1 MARKRHGMYLS
12 PTDDSQ
18 LVQELERCTVRG
30 RKSDLLRNYALL
42 GYQRALSMC
51 SMPDLVGDQAALNR
65 ALAELFAP
73 EGAPPDF
80 RSAAEFIKAQGL
92 GQGRAPSPAPSTA
105 PQPVAVAVVKAP
117 SEVVPPADEAAP
129 APAPEPV
136 AERPRAK
143 PQWGG
148 LQSLVGGSSKDQGGN

>member
-51 SMPDLVGDQAALNR
+51 SMPELIGDQAALNR

-92 GQGRAPSPAPSTA
+92 GQGRAQPTAPSPAPE
-105 PQPVAVAVVKAP
+105 PVAVVKAP
-117 SEVVPPADEAAP
+117 SEVVPPTDEAAP
-129 APAPEPV
+129 APTPEPV

>member
-1 MARKRHGMYLS
+1 M
-12 PTDDSQ
+12 P
-18 LVQELERCTVRG
+18 EL
-30 RKSDLLRNYALL
+30 L
-42 GYQRALSMC
+42 
-51 SMPDLVGDQAALNR
+51 GDQAALNR

-129 APAPEPV
+129 APAPV

>member
-51 SMPDLVGDQAALNR
+51 SMPELVGDQAALNR

-92 GQGRAPSPAPSTA
+92 GQGSAQPTA
-105 PQPVAVAVVKAP
+105 
-117 SEVVPPADEAAP
+117 VPPTDEAAP
-129 APAPEPV
+129 APTPEPV

>member
-1 MARKRHGMYLS
+1 MARKRQGMYLS

-51 SMPDLVGDQAALNR
+51 STPELAGDQAALNR

-80 RSAAEFIKAQGL
+80 RAAAEFIKAQGVV
-92 GQGRAPSPAPSTA
+92 QGRVRPAAPSPAPVN
-105 PQPVAVAVVKAP
+105 PVATAKVP

-129 APAPEPV
+129 A
-136 AERPRAK
+136 AERPRVK

-148 LQSLVGGSSKDQGGN
+148 LQSLVGGSSKDQGG

>member
-18 LVQELERCTVRG
+18 LVQELGQCEVRG

-51 SMPDLVGDQAALNR
+51 SAPELAGDQAALNR

-80 RSAAEFIKAQGL
+80 RSAAEFIKAQGVV
-92 GQGRAPSPAPSTA
+92 QGRARPAAPSPV
-105 PQPVAVAVVKAP
+105 PVEPVVATDKAP
-117 SEVVPPADEAAP
+117 NVTPPADEAAP
-129 APAPEPV
+129 APV
-136 AERPRAK
+136 TERPRAK

-148 LQSLVGGSSKDQGGN
+148 LQSLVGGSSKDQGSN

>member
-1 MARKRHGMYLS
+1 MGRKRHGMYLS
-12 PTDDSQ
+12 PTDDAL

-42 GYQRALSMC
+42 GYQRALSLC
-51 SMPDLVGDQAALNR
+51 GTPELAGDQAALNR

-73 EGAPPDF
+73 EDAPPDF
-80 RSAAEFIKAQGL
+80 RSAAEFIKAQGAGKGGAQPAAL
-92 GQGRAPSPAPSTA
+92 SPAPA
-105 PQPVAVAVVKAP
+105 APVATATA
-117 SEVVPPADEAAP
+117 EAIPPADEAAP
-129 APAPEPV
+129 ESV
-136 AERPRAK
+136 VERPRTK

>member
-18 LVQELERCTVRG
+18 LVQELEQCTVRG

-51 SMPDLVGDQAALNR
+51 SAPELAGDQSALNR
-65 ALAELFAP
+65 VLAELFAP
-73 EGAPPDF
+73 DGAPPDF
-80 RSAAEFIKAQGL
+80 RSAAEFIKAQGA
-92 GQGRAPSPAPSTA
+92 QGRVRPAAPIPVPLE
-105 PQPVAVAVVKAP
+105 PVAMDKAP
-117 SEVVPPADEAAP
+117 DVVPPADEAAP
-129 APAPEPV
+129 APAPV

-148 LQSLVGGSSKDQGGN
+148 LQSLVGGSSKD